1 MYWEVN
7 AQRKPRVYVLRLV
20 YTVEEDGRWVP
31 TRLSVAPIEFV
42 ALKRREW
49 WQLVR

>member
-20 YTVEEDGRWVP
+20 YTVEEDRPVG
-31 TRLSVAPIEFV
+31 SDPIEYC
-42 ALKRREW
+42 AN
-49 WQLVR
+49 